1 MTSTAFER
9 ITDALRDTGHLVK
22 DTGHGRAQAQ
32 CPAHDDHN
40 PSLAITGIDG
50 QVLIHCHTGC
60 DTDDVLS
67 ALSFTRADLF
77 DTRNGATYHYPDR
90 RVVYRTPDK
99 KFRQTGNTKGH
110 SLFHA
115 DEIGDAKTV
124 YVAEGEKD
132 VLAIKSAGG
141 AAVCPPQGAG
151 QKNLDRYD
159 WSVLRGLHVI
169 VIQDKDDPGREHA
182 AQVFEITRP
191 IAETVGI
198 VEAAV
203 GKDAADHIAAGKTL
217 DELVPITEDTAPQ
230 SDSERAV
237 PGGEFL
243 FGSRYDDGPA
253 LWGNGST
260 VLWCPGEP
268 LMIAAYQGLGKTTLA
283 GQLTRALIGLGGGK
297 VLGFPVADTAARVL
311 YLAMDRPKQIR
322 RSLRRQFTQEE
333 TAVLDERLVVWPG
346 PPAADL
352 AAHPTLLLG
361 LAEHHNADVV
371 VVDSLKDAALKL
383 SSDETGAA
391 WNRATQHLLV
401 SDRELLVLHHPR
413 KLAHNEKDRK
423 LTIEDI
429 YGSTWITNG
438 CGSVIL
444 LNGEP
449 GDPIIEFRHLKQPNE
464 EVGPF
469 RLSHDPD
476 TGQLL
481 LNHEV
486 DLVALVRR
494 KSTAGLIPKD
504 AARALFDT
512 DEPSRAQTEKAR
524 RKLDKL
530 VPDVLYRREG
540 TTGGATGGTP
550 TRTRF

>member
-1 MTSTAFER
+1 M
-9 ITDALRDTGHLVK
+9 
-22 DTGHGRAQAQ
+22 
-32 CPAHDDHN
+32 
-40 PSLAITGIDG
+40 
-50 QVLIHCHTGC
+50 
-60 DTDDVLS
+60 
-67 ALSFTRADLF
+67 
-77 DTRNGATYHYPDR
+77 
-90 RVVYRTPDK
+90 
-99 KFRQTGNTKGH
+99 
-110 SLFHA
+110 
-115 DEIGDAKTV
+115 
-124 YVAEGEKD
+124 
-132 VLAIKSAGG
+132 
-141 AAVCPPQGAG
+141 
-151 QKNLDRYD
+151 
-159 WSVLRGLHVI
+159 
-169 VIQDKDDPGREHA
+169 
-182 AQVFEITRP
+182 
-191 IAETVGI
+191 
-198 VEAAV
+198 
-203 GKDAADHIAAGKTL
+203 
-217 DELVPITEDTAPQ
+217 
-230 SDSERAV
+230 
-237 PGGEFL
+237 
-243 FGSRYDDGPA
+243 
-253 LWGNGST
+253 
-260 VLWCPGEP
+260 
-268 LMIAAYQGLGKTTLA
+268 
-283 GQLTRALIGLGGGK
+283 
-297 VLGFPVADTAARVL
+297 
-311 YLAMDRPKQIR
+311 
-322 RSLRRQFTQEE
+322 
-333 TAVLDERLVVWPG
+333 
-346 PPAADL
+346 
-352 AAHPTLLLG
+352 
-361 LAEHHNADVV
+361 
-371 VVDSLKDAALKL
+371 
-383 SSDETGAA
+383 
-391 WNRATQHLLV
+391 
-401 SDRELLVLHHPR
+401 LHHPR